1 MTVAE
6 TIKGT
11 LETIE
16 RRNAALNAF
25 VKASSAD
32 ALAQAERL
40 DAQSSPRGLLHGMP
54 IGVKDIIHV
63 AGEVSGCGSLTRKGA
78 PPETRDAVVVA
89 KLREAGAVI
98 PGKVN
103 TVEYAFGG
111 YGTNVTVGT
120 PRNPGIRRCIACP
133 ADRRPDQAWRWAV
146 GSCRAHSAPTRVD
159 LCVSRRHCAA
169 AWASRH
175 RSAS

>member
-120 PRNPGIRRCIACP
+120 PR
-133 ADRRPDQAWRWAV
+133 WAV